1 MKPIAYTAVS
11 APQFLPP
18 HSDTPLIGEEAS
30 PVKKLP
36 KPEVAELID
45 GASVLSENEWVE
57 IARYQREV
65 DEEQIRKERET
76 RNNQKKIIKNTLEQQ
91 LEEKKN
97 KQLREK
103 QDKINY
109 ELELTK

>member
-1 MKPIAYTAVS
+1 M
-11 APQFLPP
+11 
-18 HSDTPLIGEEAS
+18 
-30 PVKKLP
+30 
-36 KPEVAELID
+36 
-45 GASVLSENEWVE
+45 
-57 IARYQREV
+57 
-65 DEEQIRKERET
+65 
-76 RNNQKKIIKNTLEQQ
+76 KNTLEQQ